1 MKFEK
6 LILECLWK
14 NKDLGGAIW
23 RPMERREQGH
33 ALLHIKKSY
42 KSLRITTMRR
52 WFRDKQI
59 LKGWPKYFL
68 VVQSLGCVWLF
79 DTPWTVVRRASLSFT
94 TSRSPPKFMS
104 IVSVIQ
110 PSHPLHPLLVLPS
123 VFPSIR
129 VFSNESVLCI
139 GWPKLWK
146 FTPDDQT
153 TGASASPS
161 VLPMS
166 MQSLISLKIDWFDLL
181 AVQGTLQ
188 SLLQHQFEGINS
200 LVLCLL
206 CGPAL
211 TTLLDYYE
219 DHSLDYT
226 DLCWQR
232 NVSGF
237 QQAV

>member
-1 MKFEK
+1 
-6 LILECLWK
+6 
-14 NKDLGGAIW
+14 
-23 RPMERREQGH
+23 
-33 ALLHIKKSY
+33 
-42 KSLRITTMRR
+42 
-52 WFRDKQI
+52 
-59 LKGWPKYFL
+59 
-68 VVQSLGCVWLF
+68 
-79 DTPWTVVRRASLSFT
+79 
-94 TSRSPPKFMS
+94 
-104 IVSVIQ
+104 
-110 PSHPLHPLLVLPS
+110 
-123 VFPSIR
+123 
-129 VFSNESVLCI
+129 
-139 GWPKLWK
+139 
-146 FTPDDQT
+146 
-153 TGASASPS
+153 
-161 VLPMS
+161 MS